1 MDKSDSTTNNETLNV
16 HQVLDISFQLEAIGK
31 SLSAWLGDG
40 EYEEPGKACKLAI
53 RPGDMI
59 TLSGMVVELALQ
71 QQRLLDN
78 PDGVS

>member
-1 MDKSDSTTNNETLNV
+1 MQIKKEQPNI
-16 HQVLDISFQLEAIGK
+16 HKALDISFQLEAIGK
-31 SLSAWLGDG
+31 SISAWMGDG
-40 EYEEPGKACKLAI
+40 NYEEPPRACTLAI

-71 QQRLLDN
+71 QQKLLDD